1 MQSKTDICNGA
12 LLRIGHTERISNVDT
27 ERSLAAENCREFWDV
42 SVKSVLEGTNPSF
55 ARRTERL
62 NKLSDEISHEYS
74 NVYLWPDDCLVPR
87 SVITDGQHKTRKINQ
102 KTKIDFIKSQSSDG
116 LKKTIV
122 TDADN
127 AYLIYTTG
135 NVQTHMFDNSTCI
148 AISLLLGANLALS
161 LKKDTGLAQQLNGA
175 YMALISKVEAIDGN
189 SQSTDVNYLY
199 NFEND
204 SINSRLS

>member
-102 KTKIDFIKSQSSDG
+102 RTKIDFIKSQSSDG

-161 LKKDTGLAQQLNGA
+161 LKKDAGLAQQLNGA

>member
-87 SVITDGQHKTRKINQ
+87 SVITDSQHKTRKINQ
-102 KTKIDFIKSQSSDG
+102 RTKIDFIKSQSSDG

>member
-12 LLRIGHTERISNVDT
+12 LLRIGHTERISNVDS

-42 SVKSVLEGTNPSF
+42 SVKSVLEGMNPSF
-55 ARRTERL
+55 ARRTEL
-62 NKLSDEISHEYS
+62 LTKLSDEVSHEYS

-87 SVITDGQHKTRKINQ
+87 EVIPGNHHRNRKINQ
-102 KTKIDFIKSQSSDG
+102 KLKIDFIKGQSNDG
-116 LKKTIV
+116 KKKTIV

-161 LKKDTGLAQQLNGA
+161 LKKDKELAQQLNGL
-175 YMALISKVEAIDGN
+175 YMALTSKIEATDGN

-204 SINSRLS
+204 AINSRLS

>member
-102 KTKIDFIKSQSSDG
+102 RTKIDFIKSQSSDG

-161 LKKDTGLAQQLNGA
+161 LKKRYWT
-175 YMALISKVEAIDGN
+175 STAIEWRVHG
-189 SQSTDVNYLY
+189 VN
-199 NFEND
+199 FKG
-204 SINSRLS
+204 

>member
-102 KTKIDFIKSQSSDG
+102 RTKIDFIKSQSSDG

-175 YMALISKVEAIDGN
+175 YMALISKVEATDGN

>member
-102 KTKIDFIKSQSSDG
+102 RTKIDFIKSQSSDG

>member
-42 SVKSVLEGTNPSF
+42 SVKSVLEGINPSF

-102 KTKIDFIKSQSSDG
+102 RTKIDFIKSQSSDG

>member
-42 SVKSVLEGTNPSF
+42 SVKSVLEGINPSF

-87 SVITDGQHKTRKINQ
+87 SVITDSQHKTRKINQ
-102 KTKIDFIKSQSSDG
+102 RTKIDFIKSQSSDG